1 MLFGGISIMKYSKIR
16 RENDLKE
23 LRYFILTGLKELAL
37 INELEFKTYGT
48 MIIKMYEL
56 NYYDEYEHILENIE
70 EEALVKIIEFM
81 IQLVDEDIVVEIE
94 EDSNL
99 STLIRSITAI
109 CIQKEYSELA
119 DSLVELNEM
128 FE

>member
-1 MLFGGISIMKYSKIR
+1 MKYSKIR

-109 CIQKEYSELA
+109 CIQKGYSELA